1 MNTGESDLKVSID
14 GRRITALS
22 YGEECTVSVADK
34 RLKMLTFSSDNMFA
48 TLFKKMRIMEDV
60 K

>member
-1 MNTGESDLKVSID
+1 MNTGDSDLNVSID
-14 GRRITALS
+14 GRRIAALS
-22 YGEECTVSVADK
+22 CGEECTVSVADK